1 MDGMQIN
8 DIRVFFTNCDK
19 YARGELVVE
28 RKMKKISLLKMKTV
42 FGSMR
47 AAGGKEERL
56 QQRGRN
62 KKIKRKKAEI
72 S

>member
-28 RKMKKISLLKMKTV
+28 RKMKKDFPAENEDCLWLNESSR
-42 FGSMR
+42 GE
-47 AAGGKEERL
+47 GGKTPT
-56 QQRGRN
+56 
-62 KKIKRKKAEI
+62 KRTKQKD
-72 S
+72 